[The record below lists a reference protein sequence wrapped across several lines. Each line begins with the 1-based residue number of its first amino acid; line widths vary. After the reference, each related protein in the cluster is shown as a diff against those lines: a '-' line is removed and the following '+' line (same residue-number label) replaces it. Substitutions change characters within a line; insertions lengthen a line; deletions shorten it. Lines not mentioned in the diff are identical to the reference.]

1 MHPEGGMPQCEAMAP
16 PTTREG
22 GPSCTPLRGAGHLCH
37 LLAATKDAAGGRS
50 RLLGHGEA
58 EEPVGADGGLT
69 VLSEDCGGRQP
80 KVLSPVWDTEAP
92 RWPFKHVTARL
103 RGNQGTAA
111 ATDRRGSR
119 AQGIRPAGA
128 PGPRPVEGPLAPRPA
143 PGHISGER
151 TGSGVPPRLGK
162 REKSR
167 APGFVTE
174 QPPPRSVQTMLTN
187 SFPTAEQRL
196 RIQMGLVTFAVTT
209 QQAPSWTNNNRL
221 ATDTPEDERV
231 TAADRPVS
239 DGEASGSTACGGGGG
254 RGAVTGEESCCLAKS
269 NDLPKHKR
277 PPPTLL
283 SAAVW
288 GAPAN
293 PPASRTLT
301 PLASS
306 APRPTLSNATARGTG
321 RPEPLAQGGRVQG
334 PSGARGRRGLPTGAL
349 ARPALPATRP
359 AAGTRNE
366 TLEKPAARS
375 PPPSTG
381 TQPGPRGPAGAH
393 AGPRAACP
401 ALPQRP
407 A

>member
-1 MHPEGGMPQCEAMAP
+1 MAFQACHCPTERQPGHGSCDRQTRVAGSGHPACGRAWAEARGGAP
-16 PTTREG
+16 STTPCPRSHLWGEDGQWRATATRE
-22 GPSCTPLRGAGHLCH
+22 AG
-37 LLAATKDAAGGRS
+37 
-50 RLLGHGEA
+50 E
-58 EEPVGADGGLT
+58 
-69 VLSEDCGGRQP
+69 
-80 KVLSPVWDTEAP
+80 
-92 RWPFKHVTARL
+92 VT
-103 RGNQGTAA
+103 G
-111 ATDRRGSR
+111 
-119 AQGIRPAGA
+119 
-128 PGPRPVEGPLAPRPA
+128 
-143 PGHISGER
+143 
-151 TGSGVPPRLGK
+151 
-162 REKSR
+162 
-167 APGFVTE
+167 PGFVTE

-269 NDLPKHKR
+269 NDLPEHKR

-301 PLASS
+301 SLASS

-381 TQPGPRGPAGAH
+381 TRPGPRGPTGAH
-393 AGPRAACP
+393 AGPWAACP

>member
-128 PGPRPVEGPLAPRPA
+128 PGPRPVEGPLAPCPA

-221 ATDTPEDERV
+221 ATDTPEEERV

-254 RGAVTGEESCCLAKS
+254 
-269 NDLPKHKR
+269 
-277 PPPTLL
+277 
-283 SAAVW
+283 
-288 GAPAN
+288 
-293 PPASRTLT
+293 
-301 PLASS
+301 
-306 APRPTLSNATARGTG
+306 
-321 RPEPLAQGGRVQG
+321 GG
-334 PSGARGRRGLPTGAL
+334 L
-349 ARPALPATRP
+349 
-359 AAGTRNE
+359 
-366 TLEKPAARS
+366 
-375 PPPSTG
+375 
-381 TQPGPRGPAGAH
+381 
-393 AGPRAACP
+393 
-401 ALPQRP
+401 
-407 A
+407 